1 MTERYPSSEKLKPA
15 DRGGFGSAKSGYHVA
30 SAGKACLVTQTSN
43 ATTPIVVMRDVSKIF
58 DSGDGVRDL
67 NLAIDKGTI
76 FGFVGPSGSGKTTT
90 VRLLTSILKPSRGS
104 VEVLGER
111 PSEFR
116 SATRNRL
123 GYMPQQSVLYP
134 SLSVWDNLR
143 FFASLYG
150 IGRDRAALD
159 AVLEFVELDDHKHKR
174 VSQISGGMRRRLSLA
189 AALVH
194 DPELIFLDEPTA
206 GIDPVLRRKLW
217 DRFEDLR
224 DTGHTL
230 FVTTQYVG
238 EAAYCD
244 YVGVLADGR
253 LVLVD
258 TPGGLRTAA
267 FGGEVLD
274 VEFTRPPDPKTLAD
288 IGELIGASASDIIE
302 PRLARFVLPDVS
314 EILPT
319 LGTWAGEREDLI
331 AGYEQY
337 LPPFDDVFVEV
348 IEQHRAADPDQLDA
362 GEVVRV

>member
-1 MTERYPSSEKLKPA
+1 MSQRSNSTPPV
-15 DRGGFGSAKSGYHVA
+15 VA
-30 SAGKACLVTQTSN
+30 
-43 ATTPIVVMRDVSKIF
+43 MHDVSKVF
-58 DSGDGVRDL
+58 DSGDGVRRL
-67 NLAIDKGTI
+67 NLAIEEGTI
-76 FGFVGPSGSGKTTT
+76 FGFVGPSGSGKTTA
-90 VRLLTSILKPSRGS
+90 VRLLTSILKPTRGS

-116 SATRNRL
+116 AATRNRI

-134 SLSVWDNLR
+134 SLSVWENLR

-150 IGRDRAALD
+150 IGRDGAALD
-159 AVLEFVELDDHKHKR
+159 AVLEFVELEGHKHKK
-174 VSQISGGMRRRLSLA
+174 VSQISGGMQRRLSLA

-258 TPGGLRTAA
+258 TPEGLRTAA

-274 VEFTRPPDPKTLAD
+274 VEFTRPPGADTLEEL
-288 IGELIGASASDIIE
+288 GELIEATRTDVIA
-302 PRLARFVLPDVS
+302 PQMARFVLPDVS
-314 EILPT
+314 DVLPA
-319 LGTWAGEREDLI
+319 LGAWAGGRENLI

-348 IEQHRAADPDQLDA
+348 IEQHRASDRDSLSAR
-362 GEVVRV
+362 EVVDV